1 MKWAYPMTSDCVNAR
16 NDASSFFNKSF
27 WGLAWKRQA
36 IMLLEPNALM
46 TSNILC

>member
-1 MKWAYPMTSDCVNAR
+1 MKWAYPMTSGCVKAR

-27 WGLAWKRQA
+27 WGLARKRQA
-36 IMLLEPNALM
+36 MMLLEPSGLM